1 MMATQLNEWL
11 KLTRE
16 DPIDPDLP
24 ICDPHHHLWDHPDY
38 LPEDRVPDTHR
49 QLRHYMLKELLE
61 DTGGGH
67 RIEQTVFMECRS
79 MYRKDGPQEMR
90 PVGQTEFVQGI
101 AAQSASGQYGDTAVA
116 AGIVGFADLT
126 LGSEVAP
133 VLEAHIAAS
142 RNRFRGTRFTSTWD
156 ASNEISS
163 RVKTPKMLSDSKFR
177 EGFACLHKYN
187 LSFDAWLYHPQ
198 LLDLADLANAFP
210 DTPIILNHIGGPI
223 GIGPYARKRE
233 EVFQEWK
240 QGIVSLSTCPNVAL
254 KLGGFGMPLLGFGW
268 HERPKPPNS
277 AELAEAI
284 APYIHWCVDRF
295 GPDRCMFES
304 NFPVDKASYSYTV
317 VWNAFKRFSRDYS
330 QRDQIALFHDTAAK
344 TYRLTPKKDS

>member
-1 MMATQLNEWL
+1 MMTTRLEEWL

-24 ICDPHHHLWDHPDY
+24 ICDPHHHLWDYPDS
-38 LPEDRVPDTHR
+38 LPESIIPTYARQVPHF
-49 QLRHYMLKELLE
+49 LLKDLLE

-67 RIEQTVFMECRS
+67 NIEQTVFLECRS
-79 MYRKDGPQEMR
+79 MYRKDGPQELR
-90 PVGQTEFVQGI
+90 PVGETEFVQGI

-126 LGSEVAP
+126 LGSAVAP

-142 RNRFRGTRFTSTWD
+142 RNRFRGIRYTSTWD
-156 ASNEISS
+156 ASDEISS

-187 LSFDAWLYHPQ
+187 LSFDAWLYHTQ
-198 LLDLADLANAFP
+198 LMDLADLASAFP

-240 QGIVSLSTCPNVAL
+240 QGIASLSTCPNVVV
-254 KLGGFGMPLLGFGW
+254 KLGGLGMPLLGFGW

-284 APYIHWCVDRF
+284 APYIYWCIDRF

-304 NFPVDKASYSYTV
+304 NFPVDKASYSYSV
-317 VWNAFKRFSRDYS
+317 VWNAFKRISKDFSPRD
-330 QRDQIALFHDTAAK
+330 RAALFHDTAVK
-344 TYRLTPKKDS
+344 VYRPTP